1 MQQTYLQLE
10 PIGFVFLIFFF
21 LLMGIQFT
29 AMMLHRF
36 GTFAHIMA
44 NTDIDVSNAKVRIVK
59 IIIIDN
65 VY

>member
-1 MQQTYLQLE
+1 
-10 PIGFVFLIFFF
+10 
-21 LLMGIQFT
+21 MGIQFT